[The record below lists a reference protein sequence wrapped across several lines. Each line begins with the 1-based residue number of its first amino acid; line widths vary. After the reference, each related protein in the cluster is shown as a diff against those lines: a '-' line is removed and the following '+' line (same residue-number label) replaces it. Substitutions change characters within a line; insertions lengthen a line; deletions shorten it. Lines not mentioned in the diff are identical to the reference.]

1 MRYIVSHRT
10 SYRYATTVDL
20 AQHIAHL
27 RPRAFPGQAV
37 TDCTLLVDPPPNA
50 HARHTDHFGN
60 LVDSFRIDQA
70 HTVLIIEM
78 RSHVDVALP
87 VPPGPDTTPPWETVA
102 ATLASAF
109 PASVTAA
116 EFTHPSPLVMIGPE
130 AAAYALLSFPAGRP
144 ILAGAMDLI
153 HRIRTDFTYTPGAT
167 DVSTP
172 LDEVFARRLGVCQDF
187 AHVGIAALRALGLA
201 AGYVSGYI
209 RTYPRAG
216 GAELRGAD
224 ASHAWIAVWCGPE
237 AGWVHL
243 DPTNDLI
250 ARDEHVIVAWGRD
263 FSDVSPVRGMI
274 LGGGAHHYGV
284 NVELRPMQAAPAD

>member
-10 SYRYATTVDL
+10 SYRYTATVDL

-37 TDCTLLVDPPPNA
+37 TDCTLLVDPPSNA
-50 HARHTDHFGN
+50 HALHTDHFGN
-60 LVDSFRIDQA
+60 LVDSFRIDEA

-87 VPPGPDTTPPWETVA
+87 IPPDPDTTPPWETVA

-130 AAAYALLSFPAGRP
+130 AAAYALPSFPAGRP
-144 ILAGAMDLI
+144 VLAGAVDLI

-284 NVELRPMQAAPAD
+284 NVELRPMQPAPAD

>member
-1 MRYIVSHRT
+1 MRYALSHRT
-10 SYRYATTVDL
+10 SYRYAATVDL

-27 RPRAFPGQAV
+27 RPRRFPGQSVA
-37 TDCTLLVDPPPNA
+37 DCRLLVDPAPQVA
-50 HARHTDHFGN
+50 TLHVDHFGN
-60 LVDSFRIDQA
+60 QVDSFRVEQA
-70 HTVLIIEM
+70 HTELIIEM
-78 RSHVDVALP
+78 RSEVEVLLP
-87 VPPGPDTTPPWETVA
+87 VPTDPALTPPWESVSASLA
-102 ATLASAF
+102 AAF
-109 PASVTAA
+109 PAVPAAA
-116 EFTHPSPLVMIGPE
+116 EFTYASPLVAIGPE
-130 AAAYALLSFPAGRP
+130 AAAYALPSFPAGRP
-144 ILAGAMDLI
+144 VLAGALDLI
-153 HRIRTDFTYTPGAT
+153 RRIRADFTYTPGAT
-167 DVSTP
+167 DISTP

-187 AHVGIAALRALGLA
+187 AHVGIAVLRALGLA

-209 RTYPRAG
+209 RTYPRPG

-284 NVELRPMQAAPAD
+284 SVELRPVE

>member
-1 MRYIVSHRT
+1 MRYAVSHRT
-10 SYRYATTVDL
+10 SYRYAATVDL

-27 RPRAFPGQAV
+27 RPRVFPGQTV
-37 TDCTLLVDPPPNA
+37 TDCTLLVDPPPPS
-50 HARHTDHFGN
+50 HGVHTDHFGN
-60 LVDSFRIDQA
+60 HVDSFRIEQA

-78 RSHVDVALP
+78 RSQVEVALP
-87 VPPGPDTTPPWETVA
+87 APPDPTATPPWESVA
-102 ATLASAF
+102 AALAAAF

-116 EFTHPSPLVMIGPE
+116 EFTYASPLVVIGPE
-130 AAAYALLSFPAGRP
+130 AVAYAQPSFPAGRP
-144 ILAGAMDLI
+144 ILVGALDLI
-153 HRIRTDFTYTPGAT
+153 RRIRTDFTYTPGAT

-172 LDEVFARRLGVCQDF
+172 LNDVFARRVGVCQDF

-209 RTYPRAG
+209 RTYPRPG

-237 AGWVHL
+237 AGWIHL

-250 ARDEHVIVAWGRD
+250 VRDEHVIVAWGRD

-284 NVELRPMQAAPAD
+284 SVELRPLT